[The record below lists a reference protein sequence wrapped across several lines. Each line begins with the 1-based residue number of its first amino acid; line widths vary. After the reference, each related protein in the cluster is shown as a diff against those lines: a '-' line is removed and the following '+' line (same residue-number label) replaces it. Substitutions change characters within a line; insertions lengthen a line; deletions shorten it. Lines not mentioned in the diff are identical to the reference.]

1 MRGKTKLRDLSETEL
16 EQKAKELREEV
27 FNLRFQVSMAM
38 AKNPARI
45 GQVRRELA
53 RVQTIQRERALG
65 MRMPAQHAG
74 LKPGF
79 GVADEDYQAESA

>member
-1 MRGKTKLRDLSETEL
+1 MKAKTNLRDLSETEL
-16 EQKAKELREEV
+16 EQKARELREEV

-53 RVQTIQRERALG
+53 RVQTIQRERTLG
-65 MRMPAQHAG
+65 IRRG
-74 LKPGF
+74 
-79 GVADEDYQAESA
+79 

>member
-1 MRGKTKLRDLSETEL
+1 MKGKTKLRDMSEGEL
-16 EQKAKELREEV
+16 QQRARELGEEV

-53 RVQTIQRERALG
+53 RIRTILRERALG
-65 MRMPAQHAG
+65 LGRG
-74 LKPGF
+74 
-79 GVADEDYQAESA
+79 

>member
-1 MRGKTKLRDLSETEL
+1 MKGKTKLRDLSETEL
-16 EQKAKELREEV
+16 GQKARELREEV

-53 RVQTIQRERALG
+53 RVQTIQRERTLG
-65 MRMPAQHAG
+65 IRRG
-74 LKPGF
+74 
-79 GVADEDYQAESA
+79 

>member
-1 MRGKTKLRDLSETEL
+1 MPKNKTKLRDLSGDEL
-16 EQKAKELREEV
+16 TQRARELGEEA

-53 RVQTIQRERALG
+53 RIHTILRERALG
-65 MRMPAQHAG
+65 LGRG
-74 LKPGF
+74 SG
-79 GVADEDYQAESA
+79 

>member
-45 GQVRRELA
+45 GQVRRELV

-65 MRMPAQHAG
+65 IQRA
-74 LKPGF
+74 
-79 GVADEDYQAESA
+79 